1 MNKYTLDGLS
11 KIKHLSEYKL
21 PEIFTK
27 LGLYQEVIIDTYDTN
42 GESEEAD
49 FLSGGDD
56 IKMFNALVFET
67 GTFMLPCTNC
77 GKEQTFKSKKNSIK
91 YRRENS
97 VDEYT
102 VDTKIVIEYRKPNI
116 INTVYKDKKS
126 FLEIFLKGWK
136 SEVLS
141 YNQFSRQYKCLCN
154 SSHKVY
160 GEFIIEDILLDLDG
174 APVEVLEYKKELEK
188 KGSSITDAEVEQ
200 LTNEYYKKIKGVQG
214 YVILKK
220 IGQYPSIADMQFFE
234 IEKYKTILN
243 KKNKFDVK
251 YRDYTKALGLYANGI
266 GCGAFLYLRRVFEM
280 AVEELHE
287 KCKKNENWDE
297 QAYSKAS
304 FNNKVK
310 MIEYCGNIIFPPE
323 LEKVRSKIYGVLSK
337 GIHES
342 SEEECKDIFPDV
354 KTAIDMILEKILEE
368 IERNKKINSL
378 SKRI

>member
-1 MNKYTLDGLS
+1 MNKYKLEGLS
-11 KIKHLSEYKL
+11 KLKHLSEYTL

-27 LGLYQEVIIDTYDTN
+27 LGLYQEVIIDTYAYHEK
-42 GESEEAD
+42 GKKAE

-56 IKMFNALVFET
+56 IKIFNELMFET
-67 GTFMLPCTNC
+67 GTFILPCANC
-77 GKEQTFKSKKNSIK
+77 RKEQAFKSKKNSLEYK
-91 YRRENS
+91 REKS
-97 VDEYT
+97 EDEYT
-102 VDTKIVIEYRKPNI
+102 VDTKIVTEYGKPNI
-116 INTVYKDKKS
+116 MNAAYKDKKS
-126 FLEIFLKGWK
+126 LLEFLCKGWK

-141 YNQFSRQYKCLCN
+141 YNKFSRQYKCLCD

-160 GEFIIEDILLDLDG
+160 GDFIVEDVLLDLDD
-174 APVEVLEYKKELEK
+174 APEKVIDYKENLKIHK
-188 KGSSITDAEVEQ
+188 PNNKDIEQ
-200 LTNEYYKKIKGVQG
+200 LTNEYYKEIEGVQG

-234 IEKYKTILN
+234 TKKYETILN

-251 YRDYTKALGLYANGI
+251 YRDYTMALGLYANGI

-304 FNNKVK
+304 FNDKVK

-368 IERNKKINSL
+368 KERTKKINSL
-378 SKRI
+378 NKKI